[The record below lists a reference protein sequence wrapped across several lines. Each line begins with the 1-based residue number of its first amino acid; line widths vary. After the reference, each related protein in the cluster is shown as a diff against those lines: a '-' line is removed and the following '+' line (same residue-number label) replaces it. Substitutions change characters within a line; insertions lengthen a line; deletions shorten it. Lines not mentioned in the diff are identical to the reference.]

1 MKRISK
7 HIYQLSLGWVNVFII
22 EDKDNGLTLVD
33 TGPKGSAGKIFD
45 AIKRAGMD
53 PYNIKRIV
61 LTHAHLDH
69 SGSAEE
75 LKRLLR
81 VPVMAH
87 REDAQL
93 IRYGVACRR
102 EISLSPGLKNRLIY
116 ELAIK
121 RADISIEPVSVDIE
135 LKDRDLLVGG
145 VRVIHTPGHTRG
157 HISLLVEK
165 EEVLIAG
172 DLLSN
177 NVGLGLS
184 VTYEDRAEGISSIM
198 KVTDLDFDK
207 MAFAHGRPMLADAG
221 SLLRQA
227 FVNYD
232 YAWS

>member
-102 EISLSPGLKNRLIY
+102 EISLSPGLKNRLMKSC
-116 ELAIK
+116 LA
-121 RADISIEPVSVDIE
+121 VS
-135 LKDRDLLVGG
+135 RVGG
-145 VRVIHTPGHTRG
+145 SPGR
-157 HISLLVEK
+157 
-165 EEVLIAG
+165 
-172 DLLSN
+172 
-177 NVGLGLS
+177 
-184 VTYEDRAEGISSIM
+184 R
-198 KVTDLDFDK
+198 
-207 MAFAHGRPMLADAG
+207 R
-221 SLLRQA
+221 R
-227 FVNYD
+227 
-232 YAWS
+232 